1 MESVIPCGAPVLG
14 GAGGRPSWPC
24 AFKPAPQSCCW
35 CWCCRSSWPRP
46 ITTEKPSPAPT
57 TTSSSANASHW
68 RGVVSGSAESRPCCE
83 SELSPHENTPARSTV
98 LGGATSTSMVLELD
112 IVRACRRHRID
123 SSSPRATGI
132 RANPTRIVAVLNR
145 VNLSIS
151 SDISLRIKRIN
162 GSVDQR
168 KSSDIVCAG
177 ATNDGMGFAVDP
189 DDVVDED
196 EGGSV
201 RRRATAKWRQRARR
215 KNTEAAQERKSTNS
229 THTSTERLPTSL
241 TLFLAQYRAPH
252 ISLSISH
259 QSCIFFSPSLSSASL
274 SSPGVATAA

>member
-1 MESVIPCGAPVLG
+1 MHAVDTVSTRAARE
-14 GAGGRPSWPC
+14 RR
-24 AFKPAPQSCCW
+24 AFERIQH
-35 CWCCRSSWPRP
+35 
-46 ITTEKPSPAPT
+46 
-57 TTSSSANASHW
+57 ASLLFLI
-68 RGVVSGSAESRPCCE
+68 E
-83 SELSPHENTPARSTV
+83 
-98 LGGATSTSMVLELD
+98 
-112 IVRACRRHRID
+112 
-123 SSSPRATGI
+123 
-132 RANPTRIVAVLNR
+132 
-145 VNLSIS
+145 SIS
-151 SDISLRIKRIN
+151 RYQAIFLLRIKGIN
-162 GSVDQR
+162 GPVDRR

-177 ATNDGMGFAVDP
+177 ATNDGMGFGVDP